1 VQEREHPP
9 QAMLWSDNEADVD
22 LLRFDYLAS
31 AVTGVIGTRHMLPV
45 TIGVF
50 GDWGSGKS
58 SLIKIVQSRLSEEQR
73 TLCLTFNGWL
83 FEGHEDA
90 KTALMGS
97 ILDAIEDRLR
107 ETEGVAGRGMALL
120 RKLLK
125 RVNWFQLASLA
136 GRYAGP
142 LAMGLPHVSAANI
155 GADLL
160 HLVQAAVA
168 GKGQIDVE
176 EAQKLLHAAPEGEE
190 NIRRNIRD
198 FRKDFAAL
206 LKEAE
211 IDTLVVFIDDLDRC
225 LPDTV
230 IETLEAIKLFLF
242 VPGTAFVLGAD
253 EQLVQYAVR
262 QRFPELPGTEREV
275 GRDYLEKLVQVPIR
289 IPPLSGAEIES
300 YMNLLFAERRLDAAE
315 YQEICDALADYQDDD
330 VNTLAFDIER
340 ARAVLAEKGVP
351 ADLQS
356 DLDLTAQIA
365 PVLTPG
371 LNGNPRRTKRFLNTL
386 LLRLSMGEARGL
398 RLERRVL
405 AKLMLLE
412 YLRSE
417 FFKSLAGIQ
426 MAEGGRPRVL
436 GQIEHTLRAAAAASG
451 PTDIV
456 SVPTPADD
464 NAPPAA
470 DIPAQSTRGGRQ
482 RQQARSA
489 TKGTA
494 PEESRALPEETLPAE
509 IQPWLADPWMRN
521 WLLMEPLLGET
532 DLQPYFYIAH
542 DRVGALG
549 GGELRLSPM
558 ASAVLNQL
566 LATGGATQELGLR
579 RTNTLTTA
587 DAAAL
592 FQNLAQRVRQAE
604 SLDRSPHDI
613 LFKVME
619 HRPELIPQF
628 IVLLGSLPETKI
640 ALSTPV
646 LLLERTKDTPN
657 EPGASALLDRWTR
670 SKVTPLARA
679 ARQALN
685 RSSGTLTDP
694 PTRS

>member
-1 VQEREHPP
+1 MQEQDQPS
-9 QAMLWSDNEADVD
+9 QVMLWSDNEADID

-58 SLIKIVQSRLSEEQR
+58 SLIKIVQSRLSEEPR

-107 ETEGVAGRGMALL
+107 ASESIPERGMALL
-120 RKLLK
+120 GKLLR
-125 RVNWFQLASLA
+125 RVNWLQLASLA

-142 LAMGLPHVSAANI
+142 IAMGLPHVSAANI
-155 GADLL
+155 GTDLL
-160 HLVQAAVA
+160 QLVQAAVA
-168 GKGQIDVE
+168 SKGQIDVE
-176 EAQKLLHAAPEGEE
+176 EAQKLLNAAPEGEE

-300 YMNLLFAERRLDAAE
+300 YMNLLFAERRLKGE
-315 YQEICDALADYQDDD
+315 VYRGICAALADYREDD
-330 VNTLAFDIER
+330 VSALAFDIAR
-340 ARAVLAEKGVP
+340 ARALLAETGVP

-398 RLERRVL
+398 HLERRIL

-412 YLRSE
+412 YIRSE

-436 GQIEHTLRAAAAASG
+436 GQIERTLRGVKLAADPSG
-451 PTDIV
+451 DVPA
-456 SVPTPADD
+456 VPTAPDLPESGAPATPEPGR
-464 NAPPAA
+464 ARRQRKAAGPPAGDDA
-470 DIPAQSTRGGRQ
+470 PSAHGG
-482 RQQARSA
+482 
-489 TKGTA
+489 
-494 PEESRALPEETLPAE
+494 LPEEALPAD
-509 IQPWLADPWMRN
+509 IQPWLADPWMRT
-521 WLLMEPLLGET
+521 WLRTEPLLGDV
-532 DLQPYFYIAH
+532 DLRPYFYIAH
-542 DRVGALG
+542 DRVGALT
-549 GGELRLSPM
+549 GGELRLSPT
-558 ASAVLNQL
+558 AAKVLNQL
-566 LATGGATQELGLR
+566 LAAGAVTQGLGLR
-579 RTNTLTTA
+579 QTATLSTA

-592 FQNLAQRVRQAE
+592 FENLAQRVRQAE
-604 SLDRSPHDI
+604 TLERSPHDI
-613 LFKVME
+613 LFRVME
-619 HRPELIPQF
+619 YRPELIPQL
-628 IVLLGSLPETKI
+628 IALLGSLPDTKL
-640 ALSTPV
+640 ALKTPV
-646 LLLERTKDTPN
+646 ILLTLTKGTPYA
-657 EPGASALLDRWTR
+657 PAARALLDRWTR
-670 SKVTPLARA
+670 ASVGMLARA
-679 ARQALN
+679 ATQALD
-685 RSSGTLTDP
+685 RSGGSEAALP
-694 PTRS
+694 VKR

>member
-1 VQEREHPP
+1 VQEQEHPP
-9 QAMLWSDNEADVD
+9 QAMLWSDNEADID

-31 AVTGVIGTRHMLPV
+31 AITSVIGTRHMLPV

-58 SLIKIVQSRLSEEQR
+58 SLIKKVEAQLSQDP
-73 TLCLTFNGWL
+73 TILCLTFNGWL

-97 ILDAIEDRLR
+97 ILDAIEDRVR
-107 ETEGVAGRGMALL
+107 EGESPPERSLALL
-120 RKLLK
+120 GKLLR

-142 LAMGLPHVSAANI
+142 IAMGLPHLSAANI
-155 GADLL
+155 GGD
-160 HLVQAAVA
+160 LVQLLRTAVA
-168 GKGQIDVE
+168 DKGRIDVE
-176 EAQKLLHAAPEGEE
+176 EAQKLLDAAPEGEE

-206 LKEAE
+206 LEEAQ

-300 YMNLLFAERRLDAAE
+300 YMNLLFAERRLDTAE
-315 YQEICDALADYQDDD
+315 YQGICGALADYREDD
-330 VNTLAFDIER
+330 VNTLAFDINR
-340 ARAVLAEKGVP
+340 ARVLLAKTGIP

-398 RLERRVL
+398 RLERRIL

-412 YLRSE
+412 YIRSE

-426 MAEGGRPRVL
+426 MVEGGRPRIL
-436 GQIEHTLRAAAAASG
+436 G
-451 PTDIV
+451 
-456 SVPTPADD
+456 
-464 NAPPAA
+464 
-470 DIPAQSTRGGRQ
+470 
-482 RQQARSA
+482 
-489 TKGTA
+489 
-494 PEESRALPEETLPAE
+494 
-509 IQPWLADPWMRN
+509 
-521 WLLMEPLLGET
+521 
-532 DLQPYFYIAH
+532 
-542 DRVGALG
+542 
-549 GGELRLSPM
+549 
-558 ASAVLNQL
+558 
-566 LATGGATQELGLR
+566 
-579 RTNTLTTA
+579 
-587 DAAAL
+587 
-592 FQNLAQRVRQAE
+592 
-604 SLDRSPHDI
+604 
-613 LFKVME
+613 
-619 HRPELIPQF
+619 
-628 IVLLGSLPETKI
+628 
-640 ALSTPV
+640 
-646 LLLERTKDTPN
+646 
-657 EPGASALLDRWTR
+657 
-670 SKVTPLARA
+670 
-679 ARQALN
+679 
-685 RSSGTLTDP
+685 
-694 PTRS
+694 